1 MDVIKARFS
10 ASISCSIRPFYRSG
24 DRGVFLKEE
33 FPWQGKRKTNG
44 HTEKG
49 GKEAFCRSLEEREE
63 TCPDFKDEF
72 GHWEGDTIVGKKSQV
87 QL

>member
-49 GKEAFCRSLEEREE
+49 GKETFPRNLGEGEE
-63 TCPDFKDEF
+63 TYSDFKKGF
-72 GHWEGDTIVGKKSQV
+72 GH
-87 QL
+87 

>member
-1 MDVIKARFS
+1 MDIQKLELDVIKGTFS
-10 ASISCSIRPFYRSG
+10 ATISYSMRTLYRLV
-24 DRGVFLKEE
+24 DRGAFSKEE

-63 TCPDFKDEF
+63 TYPDFKDEF
-72 GHWEGDTIVGKKSQV
+72 GH
-87 QL
+87 

>member
-1 MDVIKARFS
+1 MDVIKGTFS
-10 ASISCSIRPFYRSG
+10 ATIFCSMRTLYRLV
-24 DRGVFLKEE
+24 DRGAFSKEE

-44 HTEKG
+44 YTKKG

-63 TCPDFKDEF
+63 TYPDFKEEF
-72 GHWEGDTIVGKKSQV
+72 GHWEGDRIVGKEFQV